1 MLSLLRSLLVRELR
15 LEHFP
20 PTDTSQQRGVRE
32 FQNCMIMPD
41 SVCLHELHG
50 VPIPGTFLERGLV
63 GSVDY
68 PYGYPPPIDAQ
79 SAKQSTEKLSRVVF
93 LPYSDLAHFGHLLT
107 EGAGWFWP
115 FFDDDFRNLLFD
127 EHHFSP
133 NQYPV
138 IVLVDRPKGSITT
151 EKISAWLG
159 VPESCVRLTSELQ
172 QPIDCQNVTVPIPSM
187 VNRRYILPHH
197 FHAVQRLLDRV
208 YEGAPAGW
216 IQAIESAG
224 NPNLVNRVYLSR
236 AKLPNSYR
244 LLHGEQEL
252 EDRLRDFGWDIV
264 YPEQLSIAEQ
274 LSHLASA
281 RTIAGEAGSAF
292 HLLMALGSQ
301 FAEKRVAMLGV
312 RRVGRD
318 PRVLNFIAQF
328 RIQPVD
334 FRYLGCLGFSP
345 RKFGTNDGGNSIQ
358 MDRYLFTSPRRTAQW
373 LNKIANEPSPLNSRV
388 CAKALRS

>member
-1 MLSLLRSLLVRELR
+1 MLTLLRSLLVREMS

-20 PTDTSQQRGVRE
+20 PTDTGQQRGVRE

-41 SVCLHELHG
+41 SAGLHDSRG
-50 VPIPGTFLERGLV
+50 VPIPGTFLERGFV
-63 GSVDY
+63 GNVDY
-68 PYGYPPPIDAQ
+68 PYGYPPPIDLQ
-79 SAKQSTEKLSRVVF
+79 SAKQSAETLSRVVF
-93 LPYSDLAHFGHLLT
+93 LPYSDLAPFGHLLT

-115 FFDDDFRNLLFD
+115 FFDDHFRSLLLEED
-127 EHHFSP
+127 LSSP

-159 VPESCVRLTSELQ
+159 VPKTCVRLTSELQ
-172 QPIDCQNVTVPIPSM
+172 QPIDCQRVTVPIPSM

-197 FHAVQRLLDRV
+197 FQGVQRLLDRV
-208 YEGAPAGW
+208 DEGAPAEW

-224 NPNLVNRVYLSR
+224 NPNLVNRIYLSR
-236 AKLPNSYR
+236 AKLPKSYR
-244 LLHGEQEL
+244 LLHREQEL
-252 EDRLRDFGWDIV
+252 EDWLRDFGWDIV

-292 HLLMALGSQ
+292 HLLMALGNH

-318 PRVLNFIAQF
+318 PRVMNYIAQF
-328 RIQPVD
+328 RNQPVD

-345 RKFGTNDGGNSIQ
+345 RKSGTNDGGNSLQ
-358 MDRYLFTSPRRTAQW
+358 MDRYLFASPKRTAQW
-373 LNKIANEPSPLNSRV
+373 LNKIANEPNPFHSRGR
-388 CAKALRS
+388 AKALR